1 MSRKEKG
8 CANFPHEKKGKREKK
23 QILLTK
29 MVEKGGFPLG
39 SRKLEEKIEAL
50 RQEMEE
56 NAIHLGIS
64 HPHVHRL
71 SRQLDQLHNQWQKK
85 RQERYIGYDDR
96 QYATYA
102 AG

>member
-1 MSRKEKG
+1 
-8 CANFPHEKKGKREKK
+8 
-23 QILLTK
+23 

-39 SRKLEEKIEAL
+39 SRNLEEKIEAL
-50 RQEMEE
+50 RQEMEKS
-56 NAIHLGIS
+56 AINLGFS

-85 RQERYIGYDDR
+85 RQERCLGYPY
-96 QYATYA
+96 QQVAAFA